1 MAPCFIQN
9 THDEMK
15 RLMTAALLMTA
26 SFAMAED
33 FSFFE
38 SKVRPLLV
46 ERCIECHGAK
56 KQKGDLR
63 LDSKSGWQ
71 KGGESGAALVP
82 GKPEESLLIKAVSYV
97 DKDLQMPPKKQLAPE
112 EVAVLKEWVKQGA
125 ADPRVADVAAAA
137 STKPEADEWEVAFQK
152 RLDWWSL
159 KPLRQTQPPLV
170 QDAARSQEPV
180 DRFIRAALD
189 AAKLKPAQ
197 AAEPEVLLRRLSFVL
212 TGLPPTPEQRTLFLQ
227 EWQRDAGA
235 AYETLVDALLAS
247 PHFGEHFARH
257 WMDVVRYTDTYGY
270 EWDIPAKGSWEYR
283 DYLIR
288 LFNADVGYDQMVRE
302 QLAGDLLPEPR
313 INREQGLNESL
324 IGPMFYHLGEHRH
337 GDSMSF
343 NGIHQDMVNNKIDAF
358 SKAFLATTVACARCH
373 NHKLEAV
380 SQRDY
385 YALAAVFMT
394 PRWTAR
400 EVDAPGKN
408 DVAIE
413 KLKELRGA
421 IRQELAGEWQARSGV
436 LQAAPLRAWASEN
449 RFALESAKPGEVGHL
464 LAQPLGRTVWMP
476 QTGISATAIAEGTK
490 LMLEKDGSILASGAA
505 PEKDTYTVRFTTGAG
520 SASLLR
526 LEALAHDSL
535 PARGPGRTS
544 QGNFVL
550 TQLRVEVKPFG
561 SDGQAGP
568 ARALTF
574 SAAEASYSQPGY
586 GVENLLN
593 PASRRGWAVGLSP
606 QARDQTARFTFTD
619 PVALPHGGEWTVTLD
634 HPYGTQHV
642 LGCFRLAVGG
652 KSDTSVADA
661 DIASG
666 WQERAAAWKARRE
679 QHQKA
684 NVAFTVLA
692 DFREPKLPPGWV
704 AEGDGMRHGF
714 VDEGTPLIALEGDA
728 VIASLLPRGFH
739 THALSSKLPGSVF
752 LPSQETW
759 PAKTVSV
766 QLGGDAFSAMQAL
779 VGNAFLGEDF
789 GGGSPGYRFVTNTE
803 PEWKTF
809 SPVTLKNGVP
819 QLLVKLTTA
828 PLNSYFPARTG
839 LVKGLLNPDFGYDK
853 RSWLSLTGIVGGDQA
868 GTPQDTLE
876 TFTTLYESATP
887 KSADEAWQR
896 MGDCFTAAI
905 RRWCESKPL
914 AGDVRLLNWMVSQK
928 LLPNRAAK
936 GSKLASLLAE
946 YRLIEQGIAFP
957 RTVMSMDERESAK
970 VSYPLNVRGN
980 VDAPGE
986 RVAPDFLQMFTGKN
1000 DVAKSRGSGRLELV
1014 ESLLHPEHPLTSR
1027 VYVNRVWQW
1036 VFGTGLA
1043 ATPDDFGRLGDKP
1056 SHPELLDWLAREFM
1070 REGWSTKSLVRRF
1083 VLSQTFRQSG
1093 ATNEA
1098 ALERDPGNRLLHHYP
1113 TRRLEAEAIRDS
1125 LLAVSGRLD
1134 PQLYGRPIL
1143 PSRNAEDGKKRL
1155 FSGPLDGN
1163 GRRSLYLQMSIMAP
1177 PVFLTAFNLPDL
1189 KLPTGRRDVT
1199 NVPGQALTML
1209 NDPFV
1214 TAMAK
1219 QWAAQLLQTAHATPE
1234 DRVRAIFVQAFGR
1247 EPHNDEWSRWSA
1259 AVRDFATADG
1269 GEPMQDEAA
1278 WAQLAHTLFNT
1289 TEFLFYR

>member
-1 MAPCFIQN
+1 MRRFISIS
-9 THDEMK
+9 
-15 RLMTAALLMTA
+15 LLLA
-26 SFAMAED
+26 CGVVSAGGGD
-33 FSFFE
+33 LFSA
-38 SKVRPLLV
+38 KVEPLLRQ
-46 ERCIECHGAK
+46 RCYECHSHGK
-56 KQKGDLR
+56 KIKGGLT
-63 LDSKSGWQ
+63 LDSKSGWE
-71 KGGESGAALVP
+71 KGGESGPAIIP
-82 GKPEESLLIKAVSYV
+82 GTPEASLLIKAVTYV
-97 DKDLQMPPKKQLAPE
+97 DKDLQMPPKKMLAAAE
-112 EVAVLKEWVKQGA
+112 IELLKEWVKQGA
-125 ADPRVADVAAAA
+125 ADPRTAKVTAVA
-137 STKPEADEWEVAFQK
+137 STTPEAEDWAEAYQK

-159 KPLRQTQPPLV
+159 KPLREAEPPVV
-170 QDAARSQEPV
+170 QDAAWLQPV

-189 AAKLKPAQ
+189 AAKLIPAVP
-197 AAEPEVLLRRLSFVL
+197 AEPEVLLRRVSLVL
-212 TGLPPTPEQRTLFLQ
+212 TGLPPRLEQREQFLAHWKQ
-227 EWQRDAGA
+227 DAAA
-235 AYETLVDALLAS
+235 AYETLVDELLAS

-313 INREQGLNESL
+313 VNREQGLNESL
-324 IGPMFYHLGEHRH
+324 IGPMFFHFGEHRH

-408 DVAIE
+408 DAAIA

-421 IRQELAGEWQARSGV
+421 IRRELASEWQARSGV
-436 LQAAPLRAWASEN
+436 LQGASLSKWASEN
-449 RFALESAKPGEVGHL
+449 RIALESAKPGEVGHL
-464 LAQPLGRTVWMP
+464 LAQLLGGTAWMP
-476 QTGISATAIAEGTK
+476 QTGITATALAATK
-490 LMLEKDGSILASGAA
+490 LSLEKDGSILASGEA

-520 SASLLR
+520 TASLLR

-561 SDGQAGP
+561 PDGKAGQ

-574 SAAEASYSQPGY
+574 AAAEASYSQPGY

-593 PASRRGWAVGLSP
+593 AASRRGWAVGLSP
-606 QARDQTARFTFTD
+606 QAKDHTARFTFTN

-634 HPYGTQHV
+634 HPYGSQHV

-652 KSDTSVADA
+652 KSDTSVAVHDA

-666 WQERAAAWKARRE
+666 WQERAATWKGTRA

-684 NVAFTVLA
+684 NAAFTVLA
-692 DFREPKLPPGWV
+692 DFREPKLPAGWV

-728 VIASLLPRGFH
+728 VIAGLLPRGFH

-752 LPSQETW
+752 LPPQETW
-759 PAKTVSV
+759 STKTVSV
-766 QLGGDAFSAMQAL
+766 HLGGDAFSAMQAL

-803 PEWKTF
+803 PDWKTF
-809 SPVTLKNGVP
+809 SSVTLKNGVP

-853 RSWLSLTGIVGGDQA
+853 RSWLSLTGIVGSDQA
-868 GTPQDTLE
+868 GAPQDTLE

-887 KSADEAWQR
+887 KSAEEAWQR
-896 MGDCFTAAI
+896 MGDWFTGAM
-905 RRWCESKPL
+905 RRWCEGKPL

-970 VSYPLNVRGN
+970 VNYPLNVRGN

-986 RVAPDFLQMFTGKN
+986 RVAPDFLQMFAGKN

-1014 ESLLHPEHPLTSR
+1014 ESLLQPEHPLTSR

-1036 VFGTGLA
+1036 VFGIGLV
-1043 ATPDDFGRLGDKP
+1043 ATPDDFGRLGGKP

-1070 REGWSTKSLVRRF
+1070 REGWSTKSLVRRL
-1083 VLSQTFRQSG
+1083 VLSQTFHQSG
-1093 ATNEA
+1093 ATSEA
-1098 ALERDPGNRLLHHYP
+1098 AHERDPDNRLFHHYP

-1155 FSGPLDGN
+1155 FSGPLDGH

-1177 PVFLTAFNLPDL
+1177 PVFLAGFNLPDL

-1214 TAMAK
+1214 AAMAK
-1219 QWAAQLLQTAHATPE
+1219 QWAAQLLQSAHATPE
-1234 DRVRAIFVQAFGR
+1234 DRVRVMFVQAFGR
-1247 EPHNDEWSRWSA
+1247 EPQSDEWSRWSA
-1259 AVRDFATADG
+1259 AARDFSTANG
-1269 GEPMQDEAA
+1269 GELMQDEAA